1 LLSVEFGAP
10 RGDQMKPGVLDK
22 VKAALEKGL
31 TISAIT
37 ASGRPIRLLKHN
49 ALARHRREN
58 PDFDRFVSELTKD
71 NISRGH
77 LLRRQRIR
85 NAAFREEA
93 NDHYKIRAMLPAN
106 FPGRDDVVSDI
117 FEAMLDG
124 SLPRE
129 DVKTRVQTYITA
141 HNRMFPTNFAKFGDA
156 RLVSF
161 DEVLFDDGRAT
172 RGDTVSRGLWD

>member
-1 LLSVEFGAP
+1 MLASVAASRDLDASSLGNRTAPKGSGSKLTLVEFGAP

-85 NAAFREEA
+85 NAAVREVRRQ
-93 NDHYKIRAMLPAN
+93 HRAQWPSSPDRIGCLP
-106 FPGRDDVVSDI
+106 
-117 FEAMLDG
+117 
-124 SLPRE
+124 
-129 DVKTRVQTYITA
+129 
-141 HNRMFPTNFAKFGDA
+141 NR
-156 RLVSF
+156 
-161 DEVLFDDGRAT
+161 
-172 RGDTVSRGLWD
+172 